1 MLSRSYGNVRKIK
14 SCKKKSVIWDH
25 SYNLLG
31 IQKSDWLHNIIVEFL
46 LILLCFS
53 NTSIFKKPMI
63 YWIVKQGFKTHLE
76 NKEIQVRL
84 REGINFLKKKY
95 LTTQRRVISLY
106 VYEPKYFILLLTLN
120 DRVAQLLELLPRM
133 RDIKVQSRLQHAQVV
148 TLYNRWWQL
157 HCQMQDNRVWVS
169 RVLGG
174 WQYNLISLV

>member
-1 MLSRSYGNVRKIK
+1 ML
-14 SCKKKSVIWDH
+14 
-25 SYNLLG
+25 NLNTNEKRDQY
-31 IQKSDWLHNIIVEFL
+31 QKNIPYI
-46 LILLCFS
+46 
-53 NTSIFKKPMI
+53 SIFKKPMI
-63 YWIVKQGFKTHLE
+63 YWNVKQGFKTHLE

-106 VYEPKYFILLLTLN
+106 VYFILLLTLN
-120 DRVAQLLELLPRM
+120 DRVAQLVERLR
-133 RDIKVQSRLQHAQVV
+133 RIQDIKVQSRFQHAQVV

-174 WQYNLISLV
+174 WQYKLISLV